1 MTAGAAPAPAR
12 SRWLRD
18 FLLLTAIAL
27 PFVFT
32 LGMTQGLNHDENQ
45 HIAAGALVAREG
57 LLPYRDFPHFHT
69 PYLAFIYAALFR
81 ATDHLLLA
89 ARLFTIACATASV
102 GLVGAATADAFRA
115 HPPRFA
121 RWATVG
127 AMLLALSSWVFT
139 KTTGHAWNHEPPLLF
154 ALAAFFAQVAGV
166 RRAHG
171 GWLFAGGV
179 LLGIAIGI
187 RITYA
192 PLLAPFGLA
201 TLFLSKV
208 NPLRRAALAAWFSAG
223 VLIALSG
230 IAWLAALAPEQ
241 AWFGNFEF
249 ARVNVVY
256 RFATGEPRTMTLA
269 TKTRYLYKSIIRA
282 DLGLVIAFVAPL
294 VAAFSQ
300 RRHGRVSLPREL
312 VFLLWCLPFLL
323 LGSFAPSPV
332 FEQYFYPFVFFFV
345 AGAAYA
351 LAMLP
356 AESQLFRGAACL
368 AVAGVLLSAGR
379 GTVGYHQLPEL
390 FKPSHW
396 TPLELHHEAA
406 RLRVVP
412 ASGRILTLGPIE
424 VLEAG
429 RRIYPEFVT
438 GPFAWR
444 IAPYVEPAKAARL
457 RITTPATLDE
467 LLTTEPPS
475 ALLLGAE
482 RKVEG
487 DFEAY
492 VRANRY
498 RLLPHAHGEQLWV
511 QP

>member
-1 MTAGAAPAPAR
+1 MTAAAAPAPAR

-18 FLLLTAIAL
+18 FLILTAIAL

-102 GLVGAATADAFRA
+102 GIVGAATADAFRA
-115 HPPRFA
+115 HSPRIA
-121 RWATVG
+121 RCAVAG
-127 AMLLALSSWVFT
+127 AMVLALSSWVFT
-139 KTTGHAWNHEPPLLF
+139 KTTGHAWNHEPPLFF
-154 ALAAFFAQVAGV
+154 ALAAFFVHLAGI
-166 RRAHG
+166 RRTHG
-171 GWLFAGGV
+171 GWLFASGM
-179 LLGIAIGI
+179 LLAVAIGI
-187 RITYA
+187 RLTYA
-192 PLLAPFGLA
+192 PLIAPFGLA
-201 TLFLSKV
+201 TLLLIDV
-208 NPLRRAALAAWFSAG
+208 GLARRLALAAWFSAG
-223 VLIALSG
+223 VLVALSG
-230 IAWLAALAPEQ
+230 IAWLAMLAPEA

-249 ARVNVVY
+249 AKVNVTY
-256 RFATGEPRTMTLA
+256 RFATGEPRTMTIA
-269 TKTRYLYKSIIRA
+269 KKTRYLFKSIVRP
-282 DLGLVIAFVAPL
+282 DLGLVLAFLGPL
-294 VAAFSQ
+294 VTALTY
-300 RRHGRVSLPREL
+300 RRTSRQPLPLEL
-312 VFLLWCLPFLL
+312 LFLLWCLPFLL

-332 FEQYFYPFVFFFV
+332 FEQYFYPFVFFLV

-351 LAMLP
+351 LAALP
-356 AESQLFRGAACL
+356 QASFWFRGAAL
-368 AVAGVLLSAGR
+368 VAGAGVVLSVGR
-379 GTVGYHQLPEL
+379 GAVGYHQLPEL
-390 FKPSHW
+390 FKPSKW
-396 TPLELHHEAA
+396 TPIELHAEASHV
-406 RLRVVP
+406 RVVP
-412 ASGRILTLGPIE
+412 ESARVLTLAPIG

-444 IAPYVEPAKAARL
+444 VAKFVDPAKAARL
-457 RITTPATLDE
+457 KIPTPESLAEMFAAD
-467 LLTTEPPS
+467 PPA

-487 DFEAY
+487 DFQAF

-498 RLLPHAHGEQLWV
+498 RLLPGGHGEQLWV
-511 QP
+511 RP

>member
-1 MTAGAAPAPAR
+1 MIPAAAPALAR

-18 FLLLTAIAL
+18 FLILTAIAL

-32 LGMTQGLNHDENQ
+32 LGMTQGLNHDEHQ

-69 PYLAFIYAALFR
+69 PYLAFIYAALFQ

-89 ARLFTIACATASV
+89 ARLFTTACVAASV
-102 GLVGAATADAFRA
+102 GLVGAATAYAFRA
-115 HPPRFA
+115 HSRPIA
-121 RWATVG
+121 RGAIAG

-139 KTTGHAWNHEPPLLF
+139 KTAGHAWNHEPPLFF
-154 ALAAFFAQVAGV
+154 ALAAFFVHLAGIQ
-166 RRAHG
+166 RAHG
-171 GWLFAGGV
+171 GWLFASGI
-179 LLGIAIGI
+179 LLAVAIGI
-187 RITYA
+187 RLTYA
-192 PLLAPFGLA
+192 PLIAPFGLA
-201 TLFLSKV
+201 TLLLIDV
-208 NPLRRAALAAWFSAG
+208 GLGRRLALAAWFSAG
-223 VLIALSG
+223 VLVALSG
-230 IAWLAALAPEQ
+230 IAWLAMLAPEA

-249 ARVNVVY
+249 AKVNVTY
-256 RFATGEPRTMTLA
+256 RFATGEPRTMTIA
-269 TKTRYLYKSIIRA
+269 KKTRYLFKSIVRP
-282 DLGLVIAFVAPL
+282 DLGLVLAFLGPL
-294 VAAFSQ
+294 VTALTY
-300 RRHGRVSLPREL
+300 RRTSRQPLPLEL
-312 VFLLWCLPFLL
+312 LFLLWCLPFLL

-345 AGAAYA
+345 TGAAYA

-356 AESQLFRGAACL
+356 AESLLFRGAASL
-368 AVAGVLLSAGR
+368 AAAGALLSAGR
-379 GTVGYHQLPEL
+379 GAVGYHQLPEL

-396 TPLELHHEAA
+396 TPLELHDEAA

-412 ASGRILTLGPIE
+412 EAGRILTLGPIE

-444 IAPYVEPAKAARL
+444 VAPYVEPAKAARL

-467 LLTTEPPS
+467 LLAADPPA

-487 DFEAY
+487 EFQDY
-492 VRANRY
+492 VRTHRY
-498 RLLPHAHGEQLWV
+498 RLLPHAHGEQLWMR
-511 QP
+511 P